1 MSALKELRTK
11 YGLTQRELSVR
22 SGVTERT
29 IARIEINN
37 DYSPRKE
44 TLVALANVLSGSVD
58 EILGRNIPTSDGGD
72 AA

>member
-58 EILGRNIPTSDGGD
+58 EILGRNTDRT
-72 AA
+72 AL